1 MATVYGLPDRSMSS
15 GRGAPT
21 PKKPD
26 PKKASVI
33 PAKAGT
39 PAKKPPFGVAKR
51 GDPRRLP
58 AKGG

>member
-51 GDPRRLP
+51 GDPRR
-58 AKGG
+58 